1 MEYAVKGLIDKAAR
15 IAVLC
20 GGMSNEREVS
30 LRSGK
35 NVLKALRNLGYI
47 NAEIVDVNNCE
58 GMIIDKG
65 DNECIAKQIF
75 KLYSNPSMLNN
86 MKKMSY
92 ESRKRFSVDEYEELY
107 KKCFD

>member
-1 MEYAVKGLIDKAAR
+1 
-15 IAVLC
+15 
-20 GGMSNEREVS
+20 
-30 LRSGK
+30 
-35 NVLKALRNLGYI
+35 
-47 NAEIVDVNNCE
+47 
-58 GMIIDKG
+58 MIIDKG